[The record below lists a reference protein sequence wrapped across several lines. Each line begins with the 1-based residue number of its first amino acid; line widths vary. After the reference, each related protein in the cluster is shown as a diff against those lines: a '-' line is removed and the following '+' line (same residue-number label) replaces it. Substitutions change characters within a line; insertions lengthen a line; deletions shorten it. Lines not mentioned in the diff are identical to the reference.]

1 MRPKR
6 ALPPGMVGNLVPPD
20 RAFVPTTELGW
31 LSPIRVAKSG
41 GGYFLFRCRCGN
53 EVSRLA
59 RNVRKSAENG
69 RTPKCSRECTGKPAT
84 EASVA

>member
-1 MRPKR
+1 MLPKR
-6 ALPPGMVGNLVPPD
+6 KLPPGLVGNLVAPD

-41 GGYFLFRCRCGN
+41 GGYFLFRCRCGT

-59 RNVRKSAENG
+59 RNVRRSVADG
-69 RTPKCSRECTGKPAT
+69 ATPKCSRGCTGAPAA
-84 EASVA
+84 EARIA